1 MNGKYHHPVAIIG
14 AGPTGLT
21 LANLLGLAGIRTV
34 LIERNTATV
43 SEPRAVSIDDESLR
57 TMQAAGL
64 VDEVLADV
72 MLDYGSHYFDAH
84 GRCFA
89 KVEPN
94 VRDYGYPRRN
104 AFHQPRLEATLRSG
118 LERFEHVTVLFAHE
132 VLHFSQTPDA
142 VTLMV
147 KRASNETIELT
158 ADWLVACDGGRS
170 SVRSA
175 IGAVMEGA
183 SFEQRWLIVDLLQ
196 TTDRFRH
203 TRVFSNPDR
212 PAISLPGPYRSR
224 RFEFKLRDD
233 ETDEHAESEE
243 FARELVSAH
252 GPDGNAPIVRKQV
265 YTFHARIASHWRKGR
280 VFLAGDAAHLTPPFA
295 GQGMNSGIRD
305 AHNLAWKLA
314 AVVKREL
321 PVNLL
326 DTYEAERIP
335 HARALIDLALT
346 IGRVMVPTSPLNA
359 ALQQAFFRL
368 LKVCPPALRYV
379 TQMRFKPKPHY
390 RNGFLLNT
398 ETSRTSGL
406 VGRMIPQPTIETA
419 DGRQILLDDALGNRM
434 ALLAYGHTTAHDVGN
449 ALSRA
454 SLSGTR
460 VLVGVVPKDCLPDA
474 GGGDDAVYR
483 DADGAL
489 GRFLGL
495 QPDIVL
501 VIRPDRYIAA
511 ALTVAEM
518 ADFPEKLDRFF
529 APISAGSPCVDV
541 DTLENQT

>member
-1 MNGKYHHPVAIIG
+1 MTGNQHHSVAIVG

-21 LANLLGLAGIRTV
+21 LANLLGLAGINTV
-34 LIERNTATV
+34 LIERNDATV
-43 SEPRAVSIDDESLR
+43 GEPRAVSIDDESLR

-64 VDEVLADV
+64 VEEVLADV

-84 GRCFA
+84 DRCFA

-94 VRDYGYPRRN
+94 IRDYGYPRRN

-118 LERFEHVTVLFAHE
+118 LERFEHVSVLFGHE
-132 VLHFSQTPDA
+132 MLAFEQDPDA
-142 VTLMV
+142 VALTL
-147 KRASNETIELT
+147 KQPSGDTLELK

-175 IGAVMEGA
+175 IGAVMQGT

-196 TTDRFRH
+196 TADRFRH
-203 TRVFSNPDR
+203 TKVFSNPAR

-233 ETDEHAESEE
+233 ETDEQVESEE
-243 FARELVSAH
+243 FARALVAAH

-305 AHNLAWKLA
+305 AHNLSWKLA
-314 AVVKREL
+314 AVVRQEL
-321 PVNLL
+321 PVALL
-326 DTYEAERIP
+326 DSYESERLP

-346 IGRVMVPTSPLNA
+346 IGRVMVPKSLLDA
-359 ALQQAFFRL
+359 AFQQAFFRL
-368 LKVCPPALRYV
+368 LRVCPPALRYV

-390 RNGFLLNT
+390 HDGFLLR
-398 ETSRTSGL
+398 SVASSGDGL
-406 VGRMIPQPTIETA
+406 VGRMIPQPMVETI
-419 DGRQILLDDALGNRM
+419 DGRRVLLDEALGNRM
-434 ALLAYGHTTAHDVGN
+434 VLLAYGHSAAQEVQT
-449 ALSRA
+449 ALSQA
-454 SLSGTR
+454 SVPR
-460 VLVGVVPKDCLPDA
+460 EFALVGVVPKESLPDTD
-474 GGGDDAVYR
+474 GSDAVFR

-489 GRFLGL
+489 GLFLDRL
-495 QPDIVL
+495 SEIVL
-501 VIRPDRYIAA
+501 VVRPDRYIAA
-511 ALTVAEM
+511 ALTVAEVVQ
-518 ADFPEKLDRFF
+518 FPEKLDRFF
-529 APISAGSPCVDV
+529 PPGRVGRQGADIDSPE
-541 DTLENQT
+541 TLR